1 MSDIKLFRTNADEV
15 TQLEGHSVAL
25 EKSFSTVCSST
36 SSFIVMVSSIPVM
49 MEVLSVEVARVK
61 EAKEDKVLTER

>member
-1 MSDIKLFRTNADEV
+1 MSITYRLYINMVDVVSLG
-15 TQLEGHSVAL
+15 LLSC
-25 EKSFSTVCSST
+25 KS
-36 SSFIVMVSSIPVM
+36 SSILVM